1 MEIYKEAFQMPA
13 AAIPQVTQLIKTNSN
28 LIIGALHEPVAALG
42 E

>member
-1 MEIYKEAFQMPA
+1 MPA

-28 LIIGALHEPVAALG
+28 LIIGALHAPVAKALG